1 MPRKSCPVCAA
12 TGTEPFLHRP
22 GVPVHQNVLFDS
34 PGAARAITRGDLEM
48 RACGACGFVFNGR
61 FDPALV
67 DYGPAY
73 ENSQNHS
80 PAFNAHLDQ
89 LADHIVVERGVRTGR
104 VVEVGCGKGTFLH
117 KLLAHPRN
125 ACDAVGFDPAYTGP
139 AEALAGRAR
148 FVTDFYGPETAVPA
162 DAVACR
168 HVIEHIPDPLALLR
182 TVRAGV
188 GASGATRVF
197 FETPCAEW
205 ILRNRVPWDF
215 FYEHCSLFTARSLAL
230 ALDRAG
236 FAVTG
241 VRHIFGGQYL
251 WAEGEAQQNAA
262 PSPALKNEG
271 HKATDAPRGPG
282 ADDSALGPALRPFS
296 GAGESASLARAF
308 AAEERERR
316 AAWDAL
322 LAEMCPRGPV
332 FAWGAGAKG
341 VTFCNLADPDRSHLA
356 GVVDVNPA
364 KQGKYLPG
372 TGHPIVPPAA
382 ALGAAA
388 VLVFNPNYVTEVR
401 ATVERLGSRAEV
413 IDPMQ
418 EAVPCGS

>member
-1 MPRKSCPVCAA
+1 MPRNNCPVCAA
-12 TGTEPFLHRP
+12 TGTEVFLCRD
-22 GVPVHQNVLFDS
+22 GVPVHQNVLCDT
-34 PGAARAITRGDLEM
+34 PAAARAVPRGDLEM
-48 RACGACGFVFNGR
+48 RVCRACGFVFNGR

-80 PAFNAHLDQ
+80 PAFDAHLDR
-89 LADHIVVERGVRTGR
+89 LADHVVTGCGVRTGR
-104 VVEVGCGKGTFLH
+104 VVEVGCGKGAFLH
-117 KLLAHPRN
+117 KLLAHPQSR
-125 ACDAVGFDPAYTGP
+125 CDAVGFDPAYTGP
-139 AEALAGRAR
+139 LDALGGRAR
-148 FVTDFYGPETAVPA
+148 FVPDFYGPSTAVPA

-168 HVIEHIPDPLALLR
+168 HVIEHIPEPLDLLR

-215 FYEHCSLFTARSLAL
+215 FYEHCSLFTADSLAL
-230 ALDRAG
+230 ALERVG

-241 VRHIFGGQYL
+241 VRHVFGGQYL
-251 WAEGEAQQNAA
+251 WAEGVTAA
-262 PSPALKNEG
+262 GGP
-271 HKATDAPRGPG
+271 APRAREPETV
-282 ADDSALGPALRPFS
+282 P
-296 GAGESASLARAF
+296 LARAF
-308 AAEERERR
+308 AIEERERR
-316 AAWDAL
+316 ADWHRL
-322 LAEMCPRGPV
+322 LTQLRPGPV

-341 VTFCNLADPDRSHLA
+341 VTFCNLADPGGARLA

-372 TGHPIVPPAA
+372 TGHPIVAPGAA
-382 ALGAAA
+382 AGAAA
-388 VLVFNPNYVTEVR
+388 VLVFNPNYLAEVR
-401 ATVERLGSRAEV
+401 SQVATIGGRAEV

-418 EAVPCGS
+418 EAVTCDS